1 MRQVHEHKIAKALS
15 RVDAKA
21 LPELA
26 RRLKARR
33 QLREFQRDV
42 DIAYAALVERVYAHN
57 VAACAYAPRAS
68 PVMH

>member
-1 MRQVHEHKIAKALS
+1 VRQVQEFKIAKALS

-26 RRLKARR
+26 RRLKVRR

-42 DIAYAALVERVYAHN
+42 DVAYAALVERVHAHN